1 MAVSRWV
8 FRNAATLL
16 WMTVAGMAAASMA
29 RAQTPAATPVPRE
42 TAPATPQPASQSP
55 AVAPAATTPANPQ
68 AASPTAAIAPPAGN
82 QDFAT
87 TGSRPIAI
95 VSLDSKDP
103 ASAAIVTGALQVA
116 NGKAMIAT
124 NGAITAGANTTDV
137 TLPNRG
143 ILRVCSSTTVKLA
156 SDASVPKGEVPG
168 LMMVLDHG
176 AVEASFATGRNSD
189 VLLTPDF
196 RILIGGPGSADVKV
210 RLGQHGDT
218 CVDNAGANAPYV
230 LVTSVFDNGIYRV
243 QPGQRVMFQHGS
255 VFAVVDAEKE
265 ACGCPAPPRPNTND
279 FPEAQSAG
287 LAPLAPPGPTGVVPK
302 GPTEATDTFVR
313 KGNDPPP
320 ATDVVTTTGG
330 TPTVRIEPP
339 PRHRKAPRVK
349 GEKKPTFFNRMG
361 HFFRRLFGAE

>member
-1 MAVSRWV
+1 MVVPRWAFGYFAKLLVMMAVAGIVTVQMARGQ
-8 FRNAATLL
+8 ATGQQPDATLPPPQ
-16 WMTVAGMAAASMA
+16 A
-29 RAQTPAATPVPRE
+29 
-42 TAPATPQPASQSP
+42 APATPPAPQSP
-55 AVAPAATTPANPQ
+55 AVT
-68 AASPTAAIAPPAGN
+68 PPAGN
-82 QDFAT
+82 QP
-87 TGSRPIAI
+87 TGNAGSGPIAI

-103 ASAAIVTGALQVA
+103 GSAAMVTGALQVA
-116 NGKAMIAT
+116 NGKATIAT
-124 NGAITAGANTTDV
+124 NGAITAGTNTTDV

-143 ILRVCSSTTVKLA
+143 VLRVCASTTVKLA
-156 SDASVPKGEVPG
+156 SDAGVPKGDIPG
-168 LMMVLDHG
+168 LMMVIDHG

-189 VLLTPDF
+189 ILLTPDF

-255 VFAVVDAEKE
+255 VYTVVDAEKE
-265 ACGCPAPPRPNTND
+265 ACGCPASPRPNTND
-279 FPEAQSAG
+279 FPEVQSAG
-287 LAPLAPPGPTGVVPK
+287 LAPLAAPGPTGIVPK

-320 ATDVVTTTGG
+320 ATDTITVTGG
-330 TPTVRIEPP
+330 TPTPRIQPP
-339 PRHRKAPRVK
+339 PRKPKPAKIK
-349 GEKKPTFFNRMG
+349 GEKKPTFITRMG